1 QLLADAC
8 EEYNLVVVNA
18 PSVTLA
24 AEAMVLAHCVDATVL
39 VVEAN
44 ATPRDRVKAAAERL
58 LVASN
63 GLTAAVLDKAAA
75 KR

>member
-1 QLLADAC
+1 
-8 EEYNLVVVNA
+8 
-18 PSVTLA
+18 
-24 AEAMVLAHCVDATVL
+24 VL

-44 ATPRDRVKAAAERL
+44 ATPRDRVKAAAELL

-63 GLTAAVLDKAAA
+63 GLTAAVLDKAPA